1 MNRGGRFMKQAKP
14 IVHCIYANSEKGL
27 NAIVEES
34 FRLYLIRMLETPDKP
49 MVRYK
54 Q

>member
-1 MNRGGRFMKQAKP
+1 MKQTVP
-14 IVHCIYANSEKGL
+14 TVHCIYAESEKSL
-27 NAIVEES
+27 TVLLEES
-34 FRLYLIRMLETPDKP
+34 FRLYLIRMLETPDKT